1 MDSDISDMQYLIYSL
16 SIHCMIMIGAISL
29 NDVGLIF
36 DFISAFGLTLLMY
49 ILPATFL
56 LQTMSKFQKKMHRDT
71 FETKLYKFIAYV
83 MFAFGLISL
92 ALGVRVCYYNITKK

>member
-1 MDSDISDMQYLIYSL
+1 MQYLIYSL
-16 SIHCMIMIGAISL
+16 SCHFIIVIGAISV

-56 LQTMSKFQKKMHRDT
+56 LMTMSKFQNKSCRVT
-71 FETKLYKFIAYV
+71 WETKMYKFIAYV
-83 MFAFGLISL
+83 MFALGMVSLI
-92 ALGVRVCYYNITKK
+92 LGMRVCYFNITKH